1 MWWILV
7 AALCS
12 QAPDAP
18 TDEPQTPWLTK
29 AREIRLL
36 APDEAAL
43 GLPVR
48 LEAVI
53 TYFDAGATTFVQDD
67 TGGTFY
73 QGLTRHPDWKWGQR
87 VLIEGKSF
95 PGLYVPGIKATKVQI
110 LGPGRLPPPTPIT
123 ADVLAS
129 GRYHYQWIELEGI
142 GRSVTVTGENT
153 SVLRLASGSRPVE
166 IRIDEVPPSHLDLVD
181 ARLRVQGLA
190 AGFINDRRQLVL
202 PHLKVRGYRD
212 VAIVDSPPAPAQLP
226 VVSIDDQLRFTPN
239 GASERRIK
247 VRGVVTSDQPH
258 EPIFLRGAGRGLL
271 VESSLSAAFQPGD
284 VIEVLGFPEMGTFR
298 AFLADATTKWVGTE
312 PAPAPHRVTVKN
324 LLTGIRDADLV
335 ELEGDL
341 AASYAGTEGVVLTIQ
356 AGETAFRVRCPS
368 GPLPQWVQGS
378 RLSVSGICRI
388 ADTTNDRGYR
398 VQPVSFDLWARS
410 PDDIRLLKSPS
421 WWTPQRLTA
430 AVGALVSAI
439 VAALIWVFRLRRR
452 IHEQTTIIRSQLA
465 REIVLDERQRIAREV
480 HDTLEQELVGLALRL
495 DAAASVAAPPLLAL
509 LEAARHLVDRIH
521 AELRILVWDLREQ
534 DDGPRD
540 LGEMLAR
547 STRELQTSPT
557 PTLDLTVTG
566 TPWPLPGPVEHNLLR
581 IAQETITNALKHANP
596 STIRIHLAY
605 DPDLISLRIQDNG
618 CGFEAD
624 GPAAAK
630 LGHFGLIG
638 MRERARKMG
647 AQLEIQSGPAEGTT
661 IKVSVPRVR
670 HRLEGSQHGG

>member
-1 MWWILV
+1 MSWILV
-7 AALCS
+7 AALCV
-12 QAPDAP
+12 QARDSPSADPPAP
-18 TDEPQTPWLTK
+18 LLTK

-36 APDEAAL
+36 APGKAAL

-73 QGLTRHPDWKWGQR
+73 QGLPRHPDWKWGHR
-87 VLIEGKSF
+87 VLIEGKTFS
-95 PGLYVPGIKATKVQI
+95 GLYVPGIKATKVEV
-110 LGPGRLPPPTPIT
+110 LGPGEFPTPLPIT

-153 SVLRLASGSRPVE
+153 SVLRLASGSSPVE
-166 IRIDEVPPSHLDLVD
+166 VRIDEVPPGHLDLVD
-181 ARLRVQGLA
+181 ARLRIQGLS

-202 PHLKVRGYRD
+202 PHLKVRSYRD
-212 VAIVDSPPAPAQLP
+212 VAILDAPPDPARLP
-226 VVSIDDQLRFTPN
+226 VVSVDDQLRFTPN
-239 GASERRIK
+239 GGSDRRVK
-247 VRGVVTSDQPH
+247 VRGIVLSHQPRA
-258 EPIFLRGAGRGLL
+258 PIFLRGGGRGLM
-271 VESSLSAAFQPGD
+271 VESRLSETFQPGD
-284 VIEVLGFPEMGTFR
+284 VIEVLGFPEMGPFR
-298 AFLADATTKWVGTE
+298 AFLADATTRQVGKE

-335 ELEGDL
+335 ELEGEL

-356 AGETAFRVRCPS
+356 TGETAFRVRCPS
-368 GPLPQWVQGS
+368 GPRPQWTQGS

-388 ADTTNDRGYR
+388 ADTTTDRGYR

-410 PDDIRLLKSPS
+410 PDDIQRLRSPS

-430 AVGALVSAI
+430 AVGALVSVT

-452 IHEQTTIIRSQLA
+452 IQEQTAIIRTQLA

-495 DAAASVAAPPLLAL
+495 DAAASVATPRLLAI

-521 AELRILVWDLREQ
+521 VELRILVWDLREQ

-540 LGEMLAR
+540 LGERLAL
-547 STRELQTSPT
+547 STRELQGSPT
-557 PTLDLTVTG
+557 TTLDLSVTG

-581 IAQETITNALKHANP
+581 IAQEAITNALKHADP
-596 STIRIHLAY
+596 GTIAIALSY
-605 DPDLISLRIQDNG
+605 DPETVSLRIQDDG
-618 CGFEAD
+618 CGFEAN

-638 MRERARKMG
+638 VRERARKMG
-647 AQLEIQSGPAEGTT
+647 AQLDLTSGPGQGTT
-661 IKVSVPRVR
+661 IKVTVPRTRPLQEGPR
-670 HRLEGSQHGG
+670 HG